1 MLTETERTRRRERIH
16 ARRGFYM
23 PLVVYLGVNG
33 ALAFLNYGEGPPWWV
48 LWPVIAW
55 GIFVLGHA
63 IQVFVVDL
71 LTPAPPARHERH
83 ERPRKHRAAR

>member
-1 MLTETERTRRRERIH
+1 MLTETERVRRRERIH
-16 ARRGFYM
+16 ARRGVYM
-23 PLVVYLGVNG
+23 HLVVYLGVNG
-33 ALAFLNYGEGPPWWV
+33 ALAFLNYREGPPWWF

-71 LTPAPPARHERH
+71 LTPAQPAHHARHERPA
-83 ERPRKHRAAR
+83 RSRAAR